1 MTRIRLA
8 IQPPAALF
16 GSSDDAGSADS
27 PVVAPARTDSLA
39 VHKAILKR
47 LNFVLDVEAASS
59 FPDDVDVVYSWG
71 QNDYRYAQYIHRSGS
86 TLAQITDAGD
96 FLLLANRLYSWRSS
110 SNVAAA
116 PAVAAAVGGG
126 AAPASPALRAV
137 AAAAAA
143 AAADGPHRDDRASP
157 PAPSTAEVKDG
168 VEAFCG
174 DEAALLAFYDEFR
187 RSPATAMAG
196 RHQSADGMLDGMASP
211 GPRAWGGGGAV
222 GTPLAASHVLEAHI
236 PALRLPPK
244 GPPESAGAAGPS

>member
-1 MTRIRLA
+1 
-8 IQPPAALF
+8 
-16 GSSDDAGSADS
+16 
-27 PVVAPARTDSLA
+27 V
-39 VHKAILKR
+39 
-47 LNFVLDVEAASS
+47 
-59 FPDDVDVVYSWG
+59 
-71 QNDYRYAQYIHRSGS
+71 
-86 TLAQITDAGD
+86 
-96 FLLLANRLYSWRSS
+96 
-110 SNVAAA
+110 
-116 PAVAAAVGGG
+116 
-126 AAPASPALRAV
+126 ASPALRPV
-137 AAAAAA
+137 AAPEGA
-143 AAADGPHRDDRASP
+143 HRDDRASP

-211 GPRAWGGGGAV
+211 GPRAWGGGGGAA